1 MGEANERDPSGSH
14 EITYEQVVSAAR
26 IVSEVCDVGMFTA
39 RGVVRAVV
47 LDMGL
52 SLAPPSGE
60 PGRTTE

>member
-1 MGEANERDPSGSH
+1 MCETIKRDRPASGG

-26 IVSEVCDVGMFTA
+26 IVSEVCRVGMFTA

-52 SLAPPSGE
+52 SLAQSFNQSVD
-60 PGRTTE
+60 